1 MVFLV
6 LSAAFFSSDFLDDAD
21 ASDGGAFDVDA
32 GRFFGRGLTFFALD
46 GRLFFFF
53 GDFATPPARTT
64 RAASFVGFFEDGGRA
79 FFGDFFGAF
88 FASASFRALVVF
100 FFAFCDGGESAAR
113 AARGLRGVCLRPRP
127 AAGDV
132 GNFAAGDFA
141 LADFPTR
148 ARARPAADGDFAR
161 GVFFRIVAVAATTRD
176 FPRPP
181 RGDFASSFVG
191 VVAAVFRFFGFFAT
205 ISFVTTTI
213 IRQVPSACPSKRR
226 ATTRSLLRA
235 SRADTA
241 RREVVRTTRQRRAN
255 GAGRERADLCGARRC
270 GSRIVVCVVVVV
282 LSAKIVHVA
291 FFFAFTTT

>member
-1 MVFLV
+1 MW
-6 LSAAFFSSDFLDDAD
+6 AP
-21 ASDGGAFDVDA
+21 AS
-32 GRFFGRGLTFFALD
+32 
-46 GRLFFFF
+46 
-53 GDFATPPARTT
+53 
-64 RAASFVGFFEDGGRA
+64 
-79 FFGDFFGAF
+79 
-88 FASASFRALVVF
+88 
-100 FFAFCDGGESAAR
+100 
-113 AARGLRGVCLRPRP
+113 
-127 AAGDV
+127 
-132 GNFAAGDFA
+132 
-141 LADFPTR
+141 R

-270 GSRIVVCVVVVV
+270 GSRIVVVVVV

>member
-1 MVFLV
+1 LV

-21 ASDGGAFDVDA
+21 ASDGGAFDADA

-88 FASASFRALVVF
+88 FASAGFRALVVF

-148 ARARPAADGDFAR
+148 ARASRRGRGLCARRLLPYRGRHRDDARFPSPAARRLRVVLRRRRRRGLPLLRILRDHIVRYDDDNSSGAECVSFEASGDDSFAASRVAR
-161 GVFFRIVAVAATTRD
+161 GY
-176 FPRPP
+176 
-181 RGDFASSFVG
+181 
-191 VVAAVFRFFGFFAT
+191 
-205 ISFVTTTI
+205 
-213 IRQVPSACPSKRR
+213 
-226 ATTRSLLRA
+226 
-235 SRADTA
+235 
-241 RREVVRTTRQRRAN
+241 
-255 GAGRERADLCGARRC
+255 
-270 GSRIVVCVVVVV
+270 GS
-282 LSAKIVHVA
+282 
-291 FFFAFTTT
+291 T